1 MKRRLATLL
10 VALSSAFV
18 AFGFA
23 SCQIIQ
29 WQPDWGFI
37 ENVNR
42 YEIELDTTEFDPVV
56 PYDSEFDYQSIKL
69 VYKAYLGEEE
79 QPFYES
85 QISLK
90 PNMVTGGLDTT
101 TPGEKELIIEYG
113 GESFLLPYVVK
124 YQVDFLSKGEV
135 FNTQYV
141 LSSDEVVLPEEAD
154 VPKVQG
160 YTFSGDWK
168 SEVPEVLTENVAIE
182 AHYYDNALHAPALE
196 TIHCTYDPNAT
207 VAQLTLPSNEN
218 GNWEF
223 VDPALPVG
231 DAGSHEY
238 EVRFVSKTDELAP
251 VANELVKV
259 QVAKKAVAAPAVSA
273 SLVYAATTQKVT
285 VTDVET
291 DDSLYAIVNEGGINA
306 GNYSATATLK
316 DVKNYVWKDTDD
328 WTEVDEVTGI
338 LTFKYTIAPKQVEFV
353 IASETFTYNR
363 GEQFPTYT
371 FADGFDN
378 AHITA
383 VDVTVTGT
391 PQVDADTYKY
401 GFAMNNANY
410 VGSHSG
416 TFTIE
421 QKELTFIVDSKSF
434 VYDGTEHYPTYSFAD
449 PEDLPNVRVMSGKP
463 QTEAGSGYKYGWL
476 VMDDNYTGMHT
487 GTFAITKPEVTVTA
501 VLAQTEIT
509 YPAAIPEITF
519 TVEGFAGDE
528 ALLNITV
535 EKPTANVGTHE
546 ITPVVNN
553 ANVNATCVSAT
564 LTVKKGEAV
573 YYRPTLSTDGLQGTA
588 AIYGDTISTVTF
600 SDEGFGTW
608 AWKNPDL
615 VIDRMSD
622 FSAVAVFTP
631 QDPNLNQL
639 EKELCITE
647 YRQIAKRTL
656 NIVVTKNEYTYT
668 GEEFALEYTLVD
680 ATDPEGYTI
689 ELDKLTVSGNSVE
702 TEAGEHNKTLEI
714 VSDYYKGVVSPKLII
729 QKATPVVSLTVDHG
743 NVAYRPALTL
753 ANSGLTPIG
762 TAHRANDDEP
772 VEGTFTWANGSY
784 SLSGLAIGVATP
796 VEVVF
801 TPTGEKANNYNSVI
815 LTYNVTVDKADS
827 VIQKVEGSNKV
838 DLLETYEKVYDTI
851 AFAFKAQVSRDN
863 ELPDTSTITY
873 TYKNVATGVESATI
887 TEAGEYKLTISVGAT
902 THYNGATATVIVRIT
917 QAPNEWT
924 DGPAIRPNSSWTYKN
939 QGSNQ
944 ISATAKFGTSTIVIT
959 YTNTTTGT
967 VYHNAD
973 NKLPTDAE
981 AGTYVASVVLPETS
995 NWAGLSAEVTFTVN
1009 KAEVAK
1015 PTVKFVLNNQ
1025 TAYTGTAQIPTVNG
1039 SYENGS
1045 TGGVGYTVEY
1055 LNRDSIDVGT
1065 YQVRITLNDATNY
1078 VWSGTDSNVY
1088 EAEYKIEQAP
1098 NQITSLSIDGWKY
1111 LEYDAAENAPVATA
1125 TFGSLADISYSY
1137 YTSYPNAFNR
1147 ENEVSLDD
1155 IKVATVNTYYV
1166 RADIAATENYTAASE
1181 IQSFNISNADLTEA
1195 QKAELFAQP
1204 YEVTWFSGI
1213 TIENSD
1219 IQLPNGNYTW
1229 TNKNQS
1235 LDRIGE
1241 NDCEATYEIANY
1253 NAVTGNFKVTVN
1265 KAEPTLTAGI
1275 PEAKKTFTYTGTA
1288 ITEF

>member
-1 MKRRLATLL
+1 MKRRLATLF

-42 YEIELDTTEFDPVV
+42 YEIELDTTEFESVV

-69 VYKAYLGEEE
+69 IYKAYLGEEE

-85 QISLK
+85 KISLK

-135 FNTQYV
+135 FSTQYV
-141 LSSDEVVLPEEAD
+141 LSSAEVV
-154 VPKVQG
+154 VPQAKEQEG
-160 YTFSGDWK
+160 YTFAYWK

-273 SLVYAATTQKVT
+273 SLVYAATTQKAT

-328 WTEVDEVTGI
+328 WTEVDEATGI
-338 LTFKYTIAPKQVEFV
+338 LTFKYTITPKQVEFV

-371 FADGFDN
+371 FADAFDN
-378 AHITA
+378 EHITA
-383 VDVTVTGT
+383 ADVTVTGT
-391 PQVDADTYKY
+391 PKINADTYEY

-410 VGSHSG
+410 AGSYSG

-487 GTFAITKPEVTVTA
+487 GTFAITKPDVTVTA

-564 LTVKKGEAV
+564 LTINKGTPE

-600 SDEGFGTW
+600 NDEGFGTW

-615 VIDRMSD
+615 VINQMSD

-639 EKELCITE
+639 EKELFITNE

-668 GEEFALEYTLVD
+668 GEELALEYTIVD
-680 ATDPEGYTI
+680 ATNPEGYTI
-689 ELDKLTVSGNSVE
+689 ELNKLTVSGNSVE

-729 QKATPVVSLTVDHG
+729 HKADPVVSLTVDHG

-753 ANSGLTPIG
+753 ESSGLTPIG

-772 VEGTFTWANGSY
+772 VEGTFTWSDGAY
-784 SLSGLAIGVATP
+784 KLHELAIGVATP

-815 LTYNVTVDKADS
+815 LTYNVMVDKADS
-827 VIQKVEGSNKV
+827 VIQKVEEGNKV
-838 DLLETYEKVYDTI
+838 DLLDTYEKVYDAS

-887 TEAGEYKLTISVGAT
+887 TEAGEYELTISVGAT
-902 THYNGATATVIVRIT
+902 THYKGATATVIVRIT
-917 QAPNEWT
+917 QASNEWT

-944 ISATAKFGTSTIVIT
+944 IFATAKFGTSTIVIT

-967 VYHNAD
+967 VYNNAD

-1009 KAEVAK
+1009 KAKVTTPNVGFGASNSTK
-1015 PTVKFVLNNQ
+1015 
-1025 TAYTGTAQIPTVNG
+1025 YTGQAQIPTVNG

-1045 TGGVGYTVEY
+1045 IGGVGYTVEY

-1088 EAEYKIEQAP
+1088 EAEYKIEQAT

-1111 LEYDAAENAPVATA
+1111 LEYDAA
-1125 TFGSLADISYSY
+1125 
-1137 YTSYPNAFNR
+1137 
-1147 ENEVSLDD
+1147 
-1155 IKVATVNTYYV
+1155 
-1166 RADIAATENYTAASE
+1166 
-1181 IQSFNISNADLTEA
+1181 
-1195 QKAELFAQP
+1195 
-1204 YEVTWFSGI
+1204 
-1213 TIENSD
+1213 
-1219 IQLPNGNYTW
+1219 
-1229 TNKNQS
+1229 
-1235 LDRIGE
+1235 
-1241 NDCEATYEIANY
+1241 
-1253 NAVTGNFKVTVN
+1253 
-1265 KAEPTLTAGI
+1265 
-1275 PEAKKTFTYTGTA
+1275 
-1288 ITEF
+1288 